1 MKTKIPILLLVFA
14 FALAVLFGCLYRN
27 MKNKYEYKQYL
38 TDQMFLYNLHELS
51 LELPPSSDGT
61 YSAEQSAE
69 IWRCLYFCE
78 TMLDY
83 TSYADDE
90 KLDKIMYRLYSWYE
104 LDVLSERIDSEL
116 VDAMVGMAVNLEVPA
131 YVDRVYD
138 MLFAEE

>member
-1 MKTKIPILLLVFA
+1 MKTKILTIVLVLCFVSA
-14 FALAVLFGCLYRN
+14 IVFG
-27 MKNKYEYKQYL
+27 
-38 TDQMFLYNLHELS
+38 FLYQNVRQQYEWKIENIDGLFCANLYELS
-51 LELPPSSDGT
+51 HKLLPQSDGQ

-116 VDAMVGMAVNLEVPA
+116 VDAMVGMAVNLEVPE

-138 MLFAEE
+138 ILFAEE

>member
-1 MKTKIPILLLVFA
+1 MKKVFLIITVILLIA
-14 FALAVLFGCLYRN
+14 AVSLMGACQIPKSNHIKVKQKIDGLFQL
-27 MKNKYEYKQYL
+27 
-38 TDQMFLYNLHELS
+38 NLHELS
-51 LELPPSSDGT
+51 LELLPSSDGT

-90 KLDKIMYRLYSWYE
+90 KLDKIMYRLYSWYQ

-116 VDAMVGMAVNLEVPA
+116 VDAMVGMTVNLEVPE